1 TNDICFAPNINSQ
14 ENALQHM
21 KTCELANGGGL
32 INWKPVDP
40 YTNSS
45 NVEVIIYQSH
55 SWTLSR
61 LHCDQALIDSLGLY
75 VDGTSF
81 TGEPSIACQSPAGCS
96 GTGFTTISQVT
107 YCTDFST
114 AVQISSGAL
123 IKKITLDRN
132 TDILV
137 GFTGNSWAPEIK
149 TSLDGVAD
157 YWRVIT
163 HIDLTQ
169 KYPINSSPG
178 I

>member
-1 TNDICFAPNINSQ
+1 MIHI
-14 ENALQHM
+14 LVRLWI
-21 KTCELANGGGL
+21 LATAVHASHYKGGL

-45 NVEVIIYQSH
+45 SVEVIFYQSH

-61 LHCDQALIDSLGLY
+61 LNCDQALIDNLGFY
-75 VDGTSF
+75 ADGSIF
-81 TGEPSIACQSPAGCS
+81 TNEPFIACQSTGGCS
-96 GTGFTTISQVT
+96 GTGFTRISSIT
-107 YCTDFST
+107 YCTDFSD

-123 IKKITLDRN
+123 ISRRTLDRN

-137 GFTGNSWAPEIK
+137 GFNGNSWADVIK
-149 TSLDGVAD
+149 QPSNANAI

-178 I
+178 INL

>member
-1 TNDICFAPNINSQ
+1 MICILMQLWILVIGVRAS
-14 ENALQHM
+14 HY
-21 KTCELANGGGL
+21 KGGL

-45 NVEVIIYQSH
+45 SVEVIFYQSH

-61 LHCDQALIDSLGLY
+61 LNCDQALIDSLGLY
-75 VDGTSF
+75 VDGTVF
-81 TGEPSIACQSPAGCS
+81 TNEPFIACQSTGGCL
-96 GTGFTTISQVT
+96 GTGFTTISQPT
-107 YCTDFST
+107 YCTDFSN
-114 AVQISSGAL
+114 AVKISSGAL
-123 IKKITLDRN
+123 ISRMTLDRN

-137 GFTGNSWAPEIK
+137 GFIGSAWADEIK
-149 TSLDGVAD
+149 QPSNAGAT

-178 I
+178 INL